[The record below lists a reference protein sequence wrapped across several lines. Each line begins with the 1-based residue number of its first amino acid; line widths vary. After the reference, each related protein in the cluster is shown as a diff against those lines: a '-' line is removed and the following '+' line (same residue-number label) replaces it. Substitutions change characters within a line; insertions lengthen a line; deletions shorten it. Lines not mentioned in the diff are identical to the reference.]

1 LKKGNIVIP
10 QIVQKRLYKYIFWIG
25 YFAVL
30 ITTFIPLTGELNK
43 INIGPDAFHI
53 RLDHLLHLL
62 VYFMICMYYLFGQM
76 RGITLFRTNSL
87 LKFFLLILLLA
98 TFTEVVQLWVPER
111 AFNVFDLVSNVA
123 GLTLGVGVI
132 FLGQRRNGVTA

>member
-1 LKKGNIVIP
+1 LKLIR
-10 QIVQKRLYKYIFWIG
+10 QKIYRYLFWTG
-25 YFAVL
+25 YAAVL
-30 ITTFIPLTGELNK
+30 ITTFLPITGELNK

-76 RGITLFRTNSL
+76 RSITLFRTDSL
-87 LKFFLLILLLA
+87 LKFVLLILLLA
-98 TFTEVVQLWVPER
+98 IFTEVVQLWVPER

-123 GLTLGVGVI
+123 GLALGVGVI
-132 FLGQRRNGVTA
+132 FLVQRRNS